1 MKFGESDVDALLNY
15 WPRLRRAPVTRDGFV
30 SIVGTLSF
38 SMAPAG
44 LPLIEDSYSIR
55 LEVPTM
61 SSASAPQVFET
72 GGRITRHI
80 DNHVYTN
87 GALCLGSPW
96 MLHRITGTPPD
107 LVTFV
112 NQCVVPFL
120 YSTSC
125 RERNGGNLPF
135 SELAHGKAGL
145 LDDYE
150 QILGLR
156 GASSVSLTLR
166 AVSQRHRVANK
177 NACPCGCGKRLGT
190 CDFRWKL
197 AQLRSDASRAFFR
210 SMGNH
215 FRAAS

>member
-1 MKFGESDVDALLNY
+1 MKFGESDVDVLLSY

-30 SIVGTLSF
+30 SIVGTLGF

-44 LPLIEDSYSIR
+44 LPLIEDSYTIR

-61 SSASAPQVFET
+61 TSANAPQVFET

-96 MLHRITGTPPD
+96 MLRRIIGTPPD
-107 LVTFV
+107 LLTFV

-120 YSTSC
+120 YSASC
-125 RERNGGNLPF
+125 RERNGGDLPF

-156 GASSVSLTLR
+156 GANAVSLALR
-166 AVSQRHRVANK
+166 AISQRHRVANK
-177 NACPCGCGKRLGT
+177 NACPCGCGRRLGA

-197 AQLRSDASRAFFR
+197 ARRRSDGSRAFFR

-215 FRAAS
+215 FRMA

>member
-1 MKFGESDVDALLNY
+1 M
-15 WPRLRRAPVTRDGFV
+15 TRDGFV
-30 SIVGTLSF
+30 SIVGTLGF

-61 SSASAPQVFET
+61 TSANAPQVFET

-96 MLHRITGTPPD
+96 MLRRTIGTPPD

-120 YSTSC
+120 YSASC
-125 RERNGGNLPF
+125 RERNGGDLPF

-156 GASSVSLTLR
+156 GTKAVSLALR

-177 NACPCGCGKRLGT
+177 SACPCGCGKRLGM
-190 CDFRWKL
+190 CDYRWKL
-197 AQLRSDASRAFFR
+197 AGFRSDGSRAFFR
-210 SMGNH
+210 SMGSH
-215 FRAAS
+215 FRTA